1 MLIIKEQ
8 SLWVWGCFSMYA
20 QGKSILLN
28 VFYSTFRDRKE
39 ETKLYINEV
48 HRFLILAIHFKSV
61 KVKYLQLM
69 IWTTYAIGQFM

>member
-1 MLIIKEQ
+1 MHKEKAF
-8 SLWVWGCFSMYA
+8 CSMYF
-20 QGKSILLN
+20 I
-28 VFYSTFRDRKE
+28 YSTFRDRKE